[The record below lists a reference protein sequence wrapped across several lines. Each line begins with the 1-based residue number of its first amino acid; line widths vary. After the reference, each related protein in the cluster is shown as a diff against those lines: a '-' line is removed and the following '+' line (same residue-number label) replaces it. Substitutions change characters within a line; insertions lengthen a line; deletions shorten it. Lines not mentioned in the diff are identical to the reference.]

1 METKSVKIFPGE
13 LNGDIYIYGAKNA
26 VLKYLAASILTDES
40 VRIDNYPKNML
51 DVCLHEE
58 MLEHLGKHITK
69 FEDSVMVEGA
79 VTTSELLWEKRSI
92 RNTLLILGALL
103 TKTGYGKVPLPGGC
117 KLGDRKYDIHI
128 GLMEAMGAKVWEED
142 NYLCAKSESR
152 MHGCEYYLPIRST
165 GATENALIM
174 GSLAEG
180 ITKIWNPHIRPEIL
194 DLVFFLTKL
203 GAKIKVN
210 GQESIVING
219 VKKLNNATR
228 HKSKGDN
235 MQALTYLMMGGIAG
249 KELYIHNF
257 PFEDLEVPLMFLRF
271 SGLKYFK
278 NEQDLIVRKCGQYP
292 LDISTGP
299 YPGINSDMQPIM
311 AVWASLAKGIS
322 TITDLRF
329 VGRYGYANEMRK
341 MGVVTEVQDNK
352 LIIHGG
358 NNIVGSEVTAIDLRA
373 GAALLLLSLIADSP
387 TLIKDFWM
395 IERGYD
401 DIINVLKSIGVNLIS
416 E

>member
-1 METKSVKIFPGE
+1 M
-13 LNGDIYIYGAKNA
+13 
-26 VLKYLAASILTDES
+26 
-40 VRIDNYPKNML
+40 
-51 DVCLHEE
+51 
-58 MLEHLGKHITK
+58 
-69 FEDSVMVEGA
+69 
-79 VTTSELLWEKRSI
+79 
-92 RNTLLILGALL
+92 L

>member
-1 METKSVKIFPGE
+1 M
-13 LNGDIYIYGAKNA
+13 
-26 VLKYLAASILTDES
+26 
-40 VRIDNYPKNML
+40 
-51 DVCLHEE
+51 
-58 MLEHLGKHITK
+58 
-69 FEDSVMVEGA
+69 
-79 VTTSELLWEKRSI
+79 
-92 RNTLLILGALL
+92 
-103 TKTGYGKVPLPGGC
+103 
-117 KLGDRKYDIHI
+117 
-128 GLMEAMGAKVWEED
+128 
-142 NYLCAKSESR
+142 
-152 MHGCEYYLPIRST
+152 
-165 GATENALIM
+165 
-174 GSLAEG
+174 
-180 ITKIWNPHIRPEIL
+180 
-194 DLVFFLTKL
+194 
-203 GAKIKVN
+203 
-210 GQESIVING
+210 
-219 VKKLNNATR
+219 
-228 HKSKGDN
+228 
-235 MQALTYLMMGGIAG
+235 
-249 KELYIHNF
+249 
-257 PFEDLEVPLMFLRF
+257 
-271 SGLKYFK
+271 
-278 NEQDLIVRKCGQYP
+278 IVRKCGQYP